1 MKQQVHMA
9 DLLCYIVN
17 VEMCTSTSLVQCDRQ
32 THLTTYRVKRRI
44 SVIVNSGIISFL
56 SRSDL
61 QKACVIVLFIFLLVI
76 FIYVVLK
83 VIKLYL
89 ICELLQLLY
98 FRKLVIL
105 ISSGHTQSVL
115 SASLLNS
122 TQTQLNFQFSNSN
135 IKNLFQ

>member
-1 MKQQVHMA
+1 
-9 DLLCYIVN
+9 
-17 VEMCTSTSLVQCDRQ
+17 VE
-32 THLTTYRVKRRI
+32 
-44 SVIVNSGIISFL
+44 IISFL

-105 ISSGHTQSVL
+105 ISSGQYTKCSI
-115 SASLLNS
+115 S
-122 TQTQLNFQFSNSN
+122 FF
-135 IKNLFQ
+135 IE